1 MTIASISPT
10 PRTQSSTQ
18 TCAPIPTSLLP
29 APVQGSIEGGL
40 SALASLYEAMSK
52 VSRTNAKTANQE
64 LNLNAAQQA
73 AKHQERTDSIKKQ
86 MEAEASRGFFEILGD
101 ILGDLLTFN
110 FSELAND
117 LEEAWNSPNFWG
129 DLLSFAK
136 LFGQIASVVAV
147 IATGGS
153 ALAIAGVALSTLS
166 FLDNKFDLMTKLGI
180 GKELSFVLRLG
191 IGAGGGFVGAFGGQ
205 AVSAATKVIGATSGA
220 VSSAS
225 TAKLG
230 DFAAKGMERT
240 ADQKE
245 ALLSKKALE
254 KVMEATIESLRE
266 DTQSQG
272 RTNATIRQAMNTQ
285 EATLLLCVPKG

>member
-1 MTIASISPT
+1 
-10 PRTQSSTQ
+10 
-18 TCAPIPTSLLP
+18 
-29 APVQGSIEGGL
+29 
-40 SALASLYEAMSK
+40 MSK

-153 ALAIAGVALSTLS
+153 ALAIAG
-166 FLDNKFDLMTKLGI
+166 
-180 GKELSFVLRLG
+180 LR
-191 IGAGGGFVGAFGGQ
+191 
-205 AVSAATKVIGATSGA
+205 
-220 VSSAS
+220 
-225 TAKLG
+225 
-230 DFAAKGMERT
+230 
-240 ADQKE
+240 
-245 ALLSKKALE
+245 
-254 KVMEATIESLRE
+254 
-266 DTQSQG
+266 TQ
-272 RTNATIRQAMNTQ
+272 
-285 EATLLLCVPKG
+285 